1 MMNLIFTVF
10 FASEFVFKMAAY
22 RPKVLILSENYFFLF
37 KAFYLVA
44 LHFLILQKK
53 LFYTLQEYFRDPWNT
68 FDFVIVIGSFLDI
81 AMANLSE
88 GGAGLSINFFRLFR
102 AMR

>member
-1 MMNLIFTVF
+1 MPKKHFH
-10 FASEFVFKMAAY
+10 FA
-22 RPKVLILSENYFFLF
+22 I
-37 KAFYLVA
+37 
-44 LHFLILQKK
+44 
-53 LFYTLQEYFRDPWNT
+53 QEYFRDPWNA

-88 GGAGLSINFFRLFR
+88 GGGGLSINFFRLFR

>member
-1 MMNLIFTVF
+1 MKGPGFNPRHLQLYIFICF
-10 FASEFVFKMAAY
+10 SIF
-22 RPKVLILSENYFFLF
+22 LYFCLL
-37 KAFYLVA
+37 K
-44 LHFLILQKK
+44 
-53 LFYTLQEYFRDPWNT
+53 EYFRDPWNT

-102 AMR
+102 ACLLYTSDAADE